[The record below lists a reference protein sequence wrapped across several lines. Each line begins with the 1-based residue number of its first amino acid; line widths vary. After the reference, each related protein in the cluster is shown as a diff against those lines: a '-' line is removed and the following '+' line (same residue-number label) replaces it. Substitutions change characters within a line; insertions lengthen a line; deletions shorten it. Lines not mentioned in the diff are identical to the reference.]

1 MKKNIFDIIDEAA
14 EQCVPDDFDAVMS
27 RVQAAPQRAPAQ
39 PPKKRPVVRRAA
51 ISCVAAC
58 AVVVIGVYL
67 VRQNPQPAPLPAPTA
82 ASSTGQPAHYFNIPA
97 HIVYDHNFY
106 GGSATATSA
115 DCGNKLPDTVGDWEV
130 YSVKGHSPDECI
142 IVKVGEVY
150 MRYDFIRSGIFTLG
164 GKRYGLTELLPD
176 YAHEKGALL
185 GTSDGLS
192 LYAATGDP
200 SAVYV
205 DLSPVI
211 PHDDPDAEYLYLAR
225 ELE

>member
-1 MKKNIFDIIDEAA
+1 MKKSIFDLIDEAA

-130 YSVKGHSPDECI
+130 YSVKGRSPDKCI
-142 IVKVGEVY
+142 IVKVGEVH
-150 MRYDFIRSGIFTLG
+150 MRYDFVRSGIFSLG
-164 GKRYGLTELLPD
+164 SKRYGLTETPPD

-200 SAVYV
+200 GAVYV
-205 DLSPVI
+205 DLTPVI
-211 PHDDPDAEYLYLAR
+211 PHDDVDAEYLYLAR
-225 ELE
+225 ELG

>member
-1 MKKNIFDIIDEAA
+1 MKKSIFDLIDEAA
-14 EQCVPDDFDAVMS
+14 EQCVTDDFDAVMS

-67 VRQNPQPAPLPAPTA
+67 VRQTPQPAPLPAPTA

-130 YSVKGHSPDECI
+130 YSAKGRSPDKCI

-164 GKRYGLTELLPD
+164 SKRYGLTETPPD

-200 SAVYV
+200 TAVYV
-205 DLSPVI
+205 DLTPVI
-211 PHDDPDAEYLYLAR
+211 PHDDPDAEYLYLAK

>member
-1 MKKNIFDIIDEAA
+1 MKKSIFDIIDEAA

-106 GGSATATSA
+106 GGSAAATSS

-130 YSVKGHSPDECI
+130 YSVKGRSPDKCI

-150 MRYDFIRSGIFTLG
+150 MRYDFVRSGIFTLG
-164 GKRYGLTELLPD
+164 GKRYGLTETPPD

-185 GTSDGLS
+185 GTSDGFS
-192 LYAATGDP
+192 LYAAVGDP
-200 SAVYV
+200 AAIYV
-205 DLSPVI
+205 DLSPAI
-211 PHDDPDAEYLYLAR
+211 PHDDPDAEYLYLAK
-225 ELE
+225 ELD

>member
-1 MKKNIFDIIDEAA
+1 MKKSIFDLIDEAA
-14 EQCVPDDFDAVMS
+14 EQCVPDDFNAVMS
-27 RVQAAPQRAPAQ
+27 RVQAAPQVIPAQ

-97 HIVYDHNFY
+97 YIVYDHNFY

-130 YSVKGHSPDECI
+130 YSVKGRSPDECI

-164 GKRYGLTELLPD
+164 SKRYGLTETPPD

-185 GTSDGLS
+185 ATSYGLS

-200 SAVYV
+200 TAVYV
-205 DLSPVI
+205 DLSPAI

-225 ELE
+225 ELD

>member
-1 MKKNIFDIIDEAA
+1 MKKSIFDLIDEAA

-115 DCGNKLPDTVGDWEV
+115 DCGNKLPDTVGNWEV
-130 YSVKGHSPDECI
+130 YSAKGCLPDECI

-164 GKRYGLTELLPD
+164 SKRYGLTETPPD

-200 SAVYV
+200 TAVYV

>member
-1 MKKNIFDIIDEAA
+1 MKKSIFDLIDEAA
-14 EQCVPDDFDAVMS
+14 EQCVPDDFDTVMS
-27 RVQAAPQRAPAQ
+27 RVHAAPHSAPAQ

-115 DCGNKLPDTVGDWEV
+115 DCGNKLPDTVGDWAV
-130 YSVKGHSPDECI
+130 YSVKGRSPDECI

-164 GKRYGLTELLPD
+164 GKRYGLTEVPPD

-200 SAVYV
+200 AAVYV

-225 ELE
+225 ELD

>member
-1 MKKNIFDIIDEAA
+1 M
-14 EQCVPDDFDAVMS
+14 
-27 RVQAAPQRAPAQ
+27 
-39 PPKKRPVVRRAA
+39 
-51 ISCVAAC
+51 
-58 AVVVIGVYL
+58 VIGVYL

-130 YSVKGHSPDECI
+130 YSVKGRSPDECI

-164 GKRYGLTELLPD
+164 SKRYGLTETPPD

-200 SAVYV
+200 AAVYV

-211 PHDDPDAEYLYLAR
+211 PHNDPDAEYLYLAR

>member
-1 MKKNIFDIIDEAA
+1 MKKSIFDLIDEAA

-27 RVQAAPQRAPAQ
+27 RVHAAPHEAPAQ
-39 PPKKRPVVRRAA
+39 PSKKRPVVRRAA

-97 HIVYDHNFY
+97 YIVYDHNFY

-130 YSVKGHSPDECI
+130 YSVKGRSPDKCI

-150 MRYDFIRSGIFTLG
+150 MRYDFVRSGIFTLG
-164 GKRYGLTELLPD
+164 SKRYGLTETPPD

-200 SAVYV
+200 AAVYV

-211 PHDDPDAEYLYLAR
+211 PHDGPDAEYLYLAR
-225 ELE
+225 ALD

>member
-1 MKKNIFDIIDEAA
+1 MKKSIFDLIDEAA

-67 VRQNPQPAPLPAPTA
+67 VRQNPQPEPLPAPTA

-130 YSVKGHSPDECI
+130 YSVKGRSPDKCI

-150 MRYDFIRSGIFTLG
+150 MRYDFIRSGVFTLN
-164 GKRYGLTELLPD
+164 GKRYGLTETPPD
-176 YAHEKGALL
+176 YSHEKGALL
-185 GTSDGLS
+185 DTSDGLS

-200 SAVYV
+200 AAVYV

-211 PHDDPDAEYLYLAR
+211 PHDDADAEYLYLAR
-225 ELE
+225 EID

>member
-1 MKKNIFDIIDEAA
+1 MKKSIFDIIDEAA

-27 RVQAAPQRAPAQ
+27 RVQAAPQGAPAQ

-58 AVVVIGVYL
+58 AVVVIGVCL

-130 YSVKGHSPDECI
+130 YSVKGRSPDECI

-164 GKRYGLTELLPD
+164 SKRYGLTEAPPD

-200 SAVYV
+200 AAVYV

-225 ELE
+225 ELD

>member
-1 MKKNIFDIIDEAA
+1 MKKSIFDLIDEAA

-58 AVVVIGVYL
+58 AVVVIGVCL

-130 YSVKGHSPDECI
+130 YSVKGRSPDKCI
-142 IVKVGEVY
+142 ILKVGEVY
-150 MRYDFIRSGIFTLG
+150 MRYDFIRSGVFTLN
-164 GKRYGLTELLPD
+164 GKRYGLTETPPD

-185 GTSDGLS
+185 DTSDGLS

-200 SAVYV
+200 TAVYV
-205 DLSPVI
+205 DLTPVI
-211 PHDDPDAEYLYLAR
+211 PHDDVDAEYLYLAK
-225 ELE
+225 ELD

>member
-1 MKKNIFDIIDEAA
+1 MKKSIFDLIDEAA

-27 RVQAAPQRAPAQ
+27 RVQAAPQGAPAQ

-58 AVVVIGVYL
+58 AVVVIGVCL
-67 VRQNPQPAPLPAPTA
+67 VRQNPQPAPLPMPTA

-130 YSVKGHSPDECI
+130 YSVKGRSPDKCI

-150 MRYDFIRSGIFTLG
+150 MRYDFIRSGVFTLG
-164 GKRYGLTELLPD
+164 GKRYGLTETPPD

-200 SAVYV
+200 AAVYV

-211 PHDDPDAEYLYLAR
+211 PHDDPNAEYLYLAK
-225 ELE
+225 ELD

>member
-1 MKKNIFDIIDEAA
+1 MKKGIFDLIDEAA

-97 HIVYDHNFY
+97 YIVYDHNFY
-106 GGSATATSA
+106 GGGSTVTSA
-115 DCGNKLPDTVGDWEV
+115 DCADLLPDTVGNWEV
-130 YSVKGHSPDECI
+130 YSVKGRSPHECV

-150 MRYDFIRSGIFTLG
+150 MRYDFVRSGIFTLG
-164 GKRYGLTELLPD
+164 GKRYGLTETPPD

-185 GTSDGLS
+185 GTSDGFS

-200 SAVYV
+200 TAVYV
-205 DLSPVI
+205 DLSPAI
-211 PHDDPDAEYLYLAR
+211 PHDDPDAEYLYLAK

>member
-1 MKKNIFDIIDEAA
+1 MKKSIFDLIDEAA

-27 RVQAAPQRAPAQ
+27 RVQAAPQQAPAQ

-130 YSVKGHSPDECI
+130 YSVKGHSPDKCI

-150 MRYDFIRSGIFTLG
+150 MRYDFVRSGIFTLG
-164 GKRYGLTELLPD
+164 GKRYGLTETPPD
-176 YAHEKGALL
+176 YAREKGALL

-200 SAVYV
+200 AAVYV

-211 PHDDPDAEYLYLAR
+211 PHDDVDAEYLFLAR
-225 ELE
+225 ELA

>member
-1 MKKNIFDIIDEAA
+1 MKKSIFDLIDEAA

-115 DCGNKLPDTVGDWEV
+115 DCGDKLPYKVGDWEV
-130 YSVKGHSPDECI
+130 YSAKERSPDECI

-164 GKRYGLTELLPD
+164 GKRYGLTEAPPD

-200 SAVYV
+200 AAVYV

-225 ELE
+225 ELD

>member
-1 MKKNIFDIIDEAA
+1 MKKSIFDLIDEAA

-58 AVVVIGVYL
+58 AVVVIGVCL

-97 HIVYDHNFY
+97 HIVYDQNFY

-130 YSVKGHSPDECI
+130 YSVKGRSPDKCI

-164 GKRYGLTELLPD
+164 SKRYGLTETPPD

-200 SAVYV
+200 AAVYV

-211 PHDDPDAEYLYLAR
+211 PHNDPDAEYLYLAK
-225 ELE
+225 ELD

>member
-1 MKKNIFDIIDEAA
+1 M
-14 EQCVPDDFDAVMS
+14 
-27 RVQAAPQRAPAQ
+27 
-39 PPKKRPVVRRAA
+39 
-51 ISCVAAC
+51 
-58 AVVVIGVYL
+58 
-67 VRQNPQPAPLPAPTA
+67 PLPAP
-82 ASSTGQPAHYFNIPA
+82 
-97 HIVYDHNFY
+97 
-106 GGSATATSA
+106 TATSA
-115 DCGNKLPDTVGDWEV
+115 DCGNKLPDTVGNWEV

-150 MRYDFIRSGIFTLG
+150 MRYDFIRSGIFTLN
-164 GKRYGLTELLPD
+164 GKRYGLTEAPPD

-200 SAVYV
+200 TAVYV

-225 ELE
+225 ELD

>member
-1 MKKNIFDIIDEAA
+1 MKKSIFDLIDEAA

-27 RVQAAPQRAPAQ
+27 RVQAAPQVIPAQ
-39 PPKKRPVVRRAA
+39 PSKKRPVVRRAA

-106 GGSATATSA
+106 SGSATATSA
-115 DCGNKLPDTVGDWEV
+115 DCGNKLPDTVGNWEV
-130 YSVKGHSPDECI
+130 YSVKGRSPDECI

-150 MRYDFIRSGIFTLG
+150 MRYDFIRSGVFTLN
-164 GKRYGLTELLPD
+164 GKRYGLTELPPD

-200 SAVYV
+200 AAVYV

-211 PHDDPDAEYLYLAR
+211 PHDDPDAEYLYLAK
-225 ELE
+225 ELD

>member
-1 MKKNIFDIIDEAA
+1 MKKSIFDLIDEAA

-97 HIVYDHNFY
+97 YIVYDHNFY

-150 MRYDFIRSGIFTLG
+150 MRYDFIRSGVFTLN
-164 GKRYGLTELLPD
+164 GKRYGLTELPPD

-200 SAVYV
+200 AAVYV

-211 PHDDPDAEYLYLAR
+211 LHDDPDAEYLYLAK
-225 ELE
+225 ELD

>member
-1 MKKNIFDIIDEAA
+1 MKKSIFDLIDEAA

-58 AVVVIGVYL
+58 AVVVIGVCL

-130 YSVKGHSPDECI
+130 YSVKGRSPDKCI

-150 MRYDFIRSGIFTLG
+150 MRYDFIRSGVFTLN
-164 GKRYGLTELLPD
+164 GKRYGLTETPPD

-185 GTSDGLS
+185 DTSDGLS

-200 SAVYV
+200 TAVYV
-205 DLSPVI
+205 DLTPVI
-211 PHDDPDAEYLYLAR
+211 PHDDVDAEYLYLAK
-225 ELE
+225 ELD

>member
-1 MKKNIFDIIDEAA
+1 MKKSIFDLIDEAA

-130 YSVKGHSPDECI
+130 YSAKGRSPDECI

-164 GKRYGLTELLPD
+164 SKRYGLTETPPD

-200 SAVYV
+200 TAVYV

-211 PHDDPDAEYLYLAR
+211 LHDGPDAEYLYLAR
-225 ELE
+225 ELD

>member
-1 MKKNIFDIIDEAA
+1 MKKSIFDLIDEAA

-27 RVQAAPQRAPAQ
+27 RVQAAPQGAPAQ

-58 AVVVIGVYL
+58 AVVVIGVCL

-130 YSVKGHSPDECI
+130 YSVKGRSPDKCI

-164 GKRYGLTELLPD
+164 SKRYGLTETPPD

-200 SAVYV
+200 AAVYV

-211 PHDDPDAEYLYLAR
+211 PHDDPDAEYLYLAK
-225 ELE
+225 ELD

>member
-1 MKKNIFDIIDEAA
+1 MKKSIFDLIDEAA

-51 ISCVAAC
+51 ISSVAAC
-58 AVVVIGVYL
+58 AVVVIGVCL

-130 YSVKGHSPDECI
+130 YSVKGRSPDKCI

-150 MRYDFIRSGIFTLG
+150 MRYDFIRSGVFTLN
-164 GKRYGLTELLPD
+164 GKRYGLTETPPD

-185 GTSDGLS
+185 DTSDGLS

-200 SAVYV
+200 TAVYV
-205 DLSPVI
+205 DLTPVI
-211 PHDDPDAEYLYLAR
+211 PHDDVDAEYLYLAK
-225 ELE
+225 ELD

>member
-1 MKKNIFDIIDEAA
+1 MKKSIFDLIDEAA

-67 VRQNPQPAPLPAPTA
+67 VRQNPQSAPLPAPTA

-106 GGSATATSA
+106 GGSVTATSA

-130 YSVKGHSPDECI
+130 YSVKGRSPDECV
-142 IVKVGEVY
+142 IVKIGEVY

-164 GKRYGLTELLPD
+164 GKRYGLTEAPPD

-205 DLSPVI
+205 DLSPAI
-211 PHDDPDAEYLYLAR
+211 PHDDPDAEYLYLAK

>member
-1 MKKNIFDIIDEAA
+1 MKKSIFDLIDEAA

-27 RVQAAPQRAPAQ
+27 RVQAAPQQAPAQ

-130 YSVKGHSPDECI
+130 YSAKGHSPDECI

-150 MRYDFIRSGIFTLG
+150 MRYDFIRSGIFSLG
-164 GKRYGLTELLPD
+164 SKRYGLTETPPD

-200 SAVYV
+200 AAVYV

-211 PHDDPDAEYLYLAR
+211 LHDGPDAEYLYLAR
-225 ELE
+225 ELD

>member
-1 MKKNIFDIIDEAA
+1 MKKSIFDIIDEAA

-27 RVQAAPQRAPAQ
+27 RVQAAPQVIPAQ

-106 GGSATATSA
+106 GGSAAATSA

-130 YSVKGHSPDECI
+130 YSVKGRSPDECI
-142 IVKVGEVY
+142 IVKIGEVY
-150 MRYDFIRSGIFTLG
+150 MRYDFVRSGVFTLN
-164 GKRYGLTELLPD
+164 GKRYGLTELPPD

-200 SAVYV
+200 TAVYV

-225 ELE
+225 ELD

>member
-1 MKKNIFDIIDEAA
+1 MKKSIFDLIDEAA

-82 ASSTGQPAHYFNIPA
+82 ASSTEQPAHYFNIPA

-130 YSVKGHSPDECI
+130 YSVKGRSPDECI
-142 IVKVGEVY
+142 IVKVGEVH
-150 MRYDFIRSGIFTLG
+150 MRYDFVRSGIFTLG
-164 GKRYGLTELLPD
+164 SKRYGLTETPPD

-200 SAVYV
+200 GAVYV
-205 DLSPVI
+205 DLTPVI
-211 PHDDPDAEYLYLAR
+211 PHDDVDAEYLYLAR
-225 ELE
+225 ELG

>member
-1 MKKNIFDIIDEAA
+1 MKKSIFDLIDEAA

-27 RVQAAPQRAPAQ
+27 RVQAAPQGAPAQ

-58 AVVVIGVYL
+58 AVVVIGVCL

-115 DCGNKLPDTVGDWEV
+115 DCGDKLPDTVGNWEV
-130 YSVKGHSPDECI
+130 YSVKGRSPDKCI

-150 MRYDFIRSGIFTLG
+150 MRYDFIRSGVFTLN
-164 GKRYGLTELLPD
+164 GKRYGLTETPPD

-200 SAVYV
+200 GAVYV

-211 PHDDPDAEYLYLAR
+211 PHNDPDAEYLYLAK
-225 ELE
+225 ELD

>member
-1 MKKNIFDIIDEAA
+1 MKKSIFDLIDEAA

-27 RVQAAPQRAPAQ
+27 RVHAAPQVIPAQ

-106 GGSATATSA
+106 GGSAAATSA
-115 DCGNKLPDTVGDWEV
+115 NCGNKLPDTVGDWEV

-164 GKRYGLTELLPD
+164 GKRYGLTETPPD

-200 SAVYV
+200 TAVYV
-205 DLSPVI
+205 DLSPVL
-211 PHDDPDAEYLYLAR
+211 PHDDPDAEYLYLAK
-225 ELE
+225 ELD

>member
-1 MKKNIFDIIDEAA
+1 M
-14 EQCVPDDFDAVMS
+14 PDDFDAVMS

-58 AVVVIGVYL
+58 AVVVIGVCL

-97 HIVYDHNFY
+97 HIVYDHIFY

-130 YSVKGHSPDECI
+130 YSVKGRSPDKCI

-150 MRYDFIRSGIFTLG
+150 MRYDFIRSGVFTLN
-164 GKRYGLTELLPD
+164 GKRYGLTETPPD

-185 GTSDGLS
+185 DTSDGLS

-200 SAVYV
+200 TAVYV
-205 DLSPVI
+205 DLTPVI
-211 PHDDPDAEYLYLAR
+211 PHDDVDAEYLYLAK
-225 ELE
+225 ELD

>member
-1 MKKNIFDIIDEAA
+1 MKKSIFDLIDEAA

-130 YSVKGHSPDECI
+130 YSVKGHSPDKCI

-150 MRYDFIRSGIFTLG
+150 MRYDFVRSGIFTFG
-164 GKRYGLTELLPD
+164 SKRYGLTETPPD

-185 GTSDGLS
+185 GTSDGIS
-192 LYAATGDP
+192 LYAAVGDP
-200 SAVYV
+200 GAVYV
-205 DLSPVI
+205 DLTPVI
-211 PHDDPDAEYLYLAR
+211 PHDDVDDEFLYLAR
-225 ELE
+225 ELD

>member
-1 MKKNIFDIIDEAA
+1 MKKSIFDLIDEAA
-14 EQCVPDDFDAVMS
+14 EQCVPYDFDAVMS

-82 ASSTGQPAHYFNIPA
+82 ASSTGQPAHFFNIPA

-130 YSVKGHSPDECI
+130 YSAKGCLPDECI

-164 GKRYGLTELLPD
+164 DKRYGLTETPPD

-185 GTSDGLS
+185 GTSDGFS

-200 SAVYV
+200 AAVYV

>member
-1 MKKNIFDIIDEAA
+1 MKKSIFDLIDEAA

-67 VRQNPQPAPLPAPTA
+67 VRQNPQPEPLPAPTA

-130 YSVKGHSPDECI
+130 YSVKGRSPDKCI

-150 MRYDFIRSGIFTLG
+150 MRYDFIRSGVFTLN
-164 GKRYGLTELLPD
+164 GKRYGLTETPPD
-176 YAHEKGALL
+176 YSHEKGALL
-185 GTSDGLS
+185 DTSDGLS

-200 SAVYV
+200 AAVYV

-211 PHDDPDAEYLYLAR
+211 PHDDADAEYLYLAR
-225 ELE
+225 ELD

>member
-1 MKKNIFDIIDEAA
+1 MKKDIFDLIDKAA

-27 RVQAAPQRAPAQ
+27 RVHAAPHSAPAQ

-67 VRQNPQPAPLPAPTA
+67 ARQIPQSVPLPTPTA
-82 ASSTGQPAHYFNIPA
+82 ASSTEQPAHYFFIPA
-97 HIVYDHNFY
+97 YIVYDHNFY
-106 GGSATATSA
+106 GGSGNATSA
-115 DCGNKLPDTVGDWEV
+115 DCADLLPDTVGDWEV
-130 YSVKGHSPDECI
+130 YSVKGCSPDECV
-142 IVKVGEVY
+142 IVKIGEVY
-150 MRYDFIRSGIFTLG
+150 MRYDFIRSGIFTLD
-164 GKRYGLTELLPD
+164 GKRYGLTETPPD

-200 SAVYV
+200 TAVYV

-211 PHDDPDAEYLYLAR
+211 PHDDDDAEYLYLAK

>member
-1 MKKNIFDIIDEAA
+1 MKKSIFDLIDEAA

-27 RVQAAPQRAPAQ
+27 RVQAAPQVIPAQ

-130 YSVKGHSPDECI
+130 YSVKGRSPDECI

-164 GKRYGLTELLPD
+164 SKRYGLTELPPD

-200 SAVYV
+200 AAVYV

-211 PHDDPDAEYLYLAR
+211 PHDDPDAEYLYLAK
-225 ELE
+225 ELD